1 MFYYVVTSLTRRNAR
16 IAVDSKAR
24 KVVVMPPGL
33 CGRPLIWVLCVRRHL
48 QILRASVYRGVAWS
62 ADWRVCLSSWW
73 RSHL

>member
-33 CGRPLIWVLCVRRHL
+33 CGRPLI
-48 QILRASVYRGVAWS
+48 
-62 ADWRVCLSSWW
+62 
-73 RSHL
+73 